1 GLVAAGRGG
10 ARRVRGHHRQGER
23 RGDPGCAPTAV
34 RPGGRLR
41 RARVG
46 GVGGRPAEDG
56 RRRPGPGQGDD
67 RLHGDRARAEGPAV
81 GAARTG
87 RRRGRADPGAGRRG
101 QRRPRAGPRRLML
114 QAEDRVAVSVP
125 ASSANLGPGFDAVGL
140 GLGLRDEYAVHVT
153 STPGLVVALA
163 GEGVDELATDETH
176 LVAQAL
182 RTALDVCG
190 VGWTEELAE
199 RGLGLHLECRN
210 AIPMSAGLGSSAAA
224 LVGGLALGFA
234 LVRGGQ
240 LTDDDLTLVNT
251 HAEVAEGHPDNSS
264 ASVYG
269 GMTVSWMPSPKTV
282 RTARLSVHAG
292 IEPLVL
298 LPAST
303 RLSTSTA
310 RGVLSAVVP
319 RADAVQQAA
328 RAALLTHAMTGDPT
342 FLLDATQ
349 DRLHQEQRRVVY
361 P

>member
-1 GLVAAGRGG
+1 
-10 ARRVRGHHRQGER
+10 
-23 RGDPGCAPTAV
+23 
-34 RPGGRLR
+34 
-41 RARVG
+41 
-46 GVGGRPAEDG
+46 
-56 RRRPGPGQGDD
+56 
-67 RLHGDRARAEGPAV
+67 
-81 GAARTG
+81 
-87 RRRGRADPGAGRRG
+87 
-101 QRRPRAGPRRLML
+101 
-114 QAEDRVAVSVP
+114 EDRVAVSVP

-163 GEGVDELATDETH
+163 GEGADELATDETH

-182 RTALDVCG
+182 RTALDVCA

-319 RADAVQQAA
+319 RAAAVQPAA
-328 RAALLTHAMTGDPT
+328 RAALLTHAMTGDPAV
-342 FLLDATQ
+342 FLDATR
-349 DRLHQEQRRVVY
+349 DRRHQESPRVAY
-361 P
+361 PGAAGVVRELRSLGHAAVISGAGPAVLVLARAEVADSVVAEVRSWGRTWRVLRPGVASEGVRVDPAF